1 MHNRRLI
8 SMSEFDENKT
18 PNNEPSENTEKKEEF
33 NQNVSSDS
41 TGGQPQGQ
49 G

>member
-1 MHNRRLI
+1 
-8 SMSEFDENKT
+8 MSEFDENKT

-41 TGGQPQGQ
+41 TSSQPQGQ
-49 G
+49 GTSSQPQ

>member
-1 MHNRRLI
+1 
-8 SMSEFDENKT
+8 MSEFDENKT

-41 TGGQPQGQ
+41 TNSQPQ
-49 G
+49 